1 MKKRNGRNFLAAGLV
16 LAAFAVFT
24 AVVSLVDVRAVGPF
38 GSRVGFATINQFA
51 HGIFGVRMPLY
62 MATDWLSLVPFGV
75 ISGFALFGLVQWM
88 SRKRLSR
95 VDFDI
100 LALGGFYVAVLGVYL
115 FFEVLALNYRPVLIN
130 GQLEASYPSS
140 TTVLVL
146 CVMLTAAMQFRARV
160 KKRWLRRSLTLFC
173 ITFAAFMVIGRLF
186 SGVHWLTDIV
196 GGVLLS
202 VGLLLT
208 YRAIC
213 KSKQGGGARV
223 DEKSECGGREGKP
236 NE

>member
-1 MKKRNGRNFLAAGLV
+1 MKKRNVRNFLVAGLV

-24 AVVSLVDVRAVGPF
+24 AVVSLVDVRAVGPL
-38 GSRVGFATINQFA
+38 GSHVGLATLNQSVHAFL
-51 HGIFGVRMPLY
+51 GVRMPLY
-62 MATDWLSLVPFGV
+62 VATDWLSLLPFVVMLGSGV
-75 ISGFALFGLVQWM
+75 LGLVQWI
-88 SRKRLSR
+88 SKKSLSR

-115 FFEVLALNYRPVLIN
+115 LFEVFALNYRPVLIN

-146 CVMLTAAMQFRARV
+146 CVMLAAAMQIRTRF
-160 KKRWLRRSLTLFC
+160 KKGWVRCALTLFC

-186 SGVHWLTDIV
+186 SGVHWATDIV
-196 GGVLLS
+196 GGTLLS
-202 VGLLLT
+202 AGLLLT
-208 YRAIC
+208 YRAVC
-213 KSKQGGGARV
+213 DLKRAGSARV
-223 DEKSECGGREGKP
+223 DEKAECGRREGEP